1 MKKVV
6 AFPQSKPSELSSS
19 SSDYLEQRL
28 DRLHLKQRLGVERDH
43 ESQVFGQGRTFFHI
57 ENWRLGHALLKS
69 AINISGLKR
78 RGRRNAA
85 NIELRHHDIYLKHL
99 PKVFD
104 GFTILHLSDL
114 HVDLSE
120 RIVDSLIHR
129 IQALEYDICALTG
142 DYRAETRGSFDKTVI
157 EMKRVRKEINRPVYG
172 VLGNHDPIAML
183 ESLEAMDIRML
194 LNESESIERNGHRI
208 HIAGIDDPHYYQ
220 VDNLEKAAKH
230 IPADDVSI
238 LLSHSPEVYK
248 RAAHCDFDL
257 MLCGH
262 THGGQICLPG
272 GIFFTT
278 NARCPRYMGKGSWD
292 YHQMRGYTSVG
303 CGSCIVDAR
312 LNCRPEVTL
321 HHLRCG

>member
-1 MKKVV
+1 MI
-6 AFPQSKPSELSSS
+6 AFPPVEKSEP
-19 SSDYLEQRL
+19 DQTGREYLEQRL

-69 AINISGLKR
+69 ALRLSGLR
-78 RGRRNAA
+78 RRARRNAA
-85 NIELRHHDIYLKHL
+85 NIELRHHDVYLKHL
-99 PKVFD
+99 PKSFD
-104 GFTILHLSDL
+104 GFTILHLSDM

-120 RIVDSLIHR
+120 RITDALIHR
-129 IQALEYDICALTG
+129 IQSLEYDICAMTG
-142 DYRAETRGSFDKTVI
+142 DYRAETRGPYEKTLT
-157 EMKRVRKEINRPVYG
+157 EMERVRREINRPVYG
-172 VLGNHDPIAML
+172 VLGNHDCIAML
-183 ESLEAMDIRML
+183 QALEAMDIHML
-194 LNESESIERNGHRI
+194 LNEAAIIERDGVRI

-220 VDNLEKAAKH
+220 VDNLEKTAKH
-230 IPADDVSI
+230 IPADEVSI

-248 RAAHCDFDL
+248 RAAHSDFDL

-272 GIFFTT
+272 GVFVTT
-278 NARCPRYMGKGSWD
+278 NARCPRYMGKGAWD

-312 LNCRPEVTL
+312 INCRPEVTL
-321 HHLRCG
+321 HHLRRG

>member
-1 MKKVV
+1 MKKVI
-6 AFPQSKPSELSSS
+6 AFPKTQLVEPVSSTT
-19 SSDYLEQRL
+19 DYLKQRL

-57 ENWRLGHALLKS
+57 ENWKLGHALLKS
-69 AINISGLKR
+69 SLNISGLKLR
-78 RGRRNAA
+78 ARRNAA
-85 NIELRHHDIYLKHL
+85 DIELHHHDIYLKHL
-99 PKVFD
+99 PKSFD

-120 RIVDSLIHR
+120 RITNALIQR
-129 IQALEYDICALTG
+129 IQSLEYDICAMTG
-142 DYRAETRGSFDKTVI
+142 DYRAETRGPFNKTI
-157 EMKRVRKEINRPVYG
+157 SEMQRVRSKINRPVYG
-172 VLGNHDPIAML
+172 VLGNHDPIGLLPA
-183 ESLEAMDIRML
+183 LEAMDIRVLM
-194 LNESESIERNGHRI
+194 NEAEVIQRGNDRL

-230 IPADDVSI
+230 IPADEVSI

-248 RAAHCDFDL
+248 RAAHSDFDL

-272 GIFFTT
+272 GIFLTT
-278 NARCPRYMGKGSWD
+278 NANCPRYMGRGAWD

-321 HHLRCG
+321 HHLRRG